1 MLTLFYEF
9 LSDDD
14 LLRISSFIREMEKK
28 TSGEIAI
35 SIKEQRSFF
44 KRNTPLPKLAHAEFL
59 RLGMQRTAAK
69 TGILIYIILKSRELY
84 ILADEAIHSKAEEG
98 IWEEFKNNLLL
109 QIKNGNACGGI
120 IEAVHG
126 IGALY
131 EKHLPPPEK
140 NINEVS
146 NRVVVMP

>member
-14 LLRISSFIREMEKK
+14 LLLISSVIKNMEQK

-35 SIKEQRSFF
+35 SIKE
-44 KRNTPLPKLAHAEFL
+44 KRDFLKARTPLEELAKAEFT
-59 RLGMQRTAAK
+59 RLGMHHTAAQ

-84 ILADEAIHSKAEEG
+84 ILADKAIHGKTKDG
-98 IWEEFKNNLLL
+98 IWEE
-109 QIKNGNACGGI
+109 IKNSLLARIKKGEACEGLL
-120 IEAVHG
+120 EAVREV
-126 IGALY
+126 GALY

-140 NINEVS
+140 NVNELS